1 MCDGMPSEARVNEL
15 IAAHAGLPWVHP
27 WQRSP
32 LLKYQLRKTETYTL
46 APGENYAYNIAFDG
60 VNIWVT
66 LDTSPAKVVKMNPA
80 DGTYVTY
87 TLAAEENRAL
97 GIAFDG
103 MHIWVGLY
111 TTPAKVRRIT
121 KT

>member
-46 APGENYAYNIAFDG
+46 AAGEDYVCRMAFDG
-60 VNIWVT
+60 THVWVG
-66 LDTSPAKVVKMNPA
+66 LDTIPGKLLKVNPA
-80 DGTYVTY
+80 DGSYVVY
-87 TLAAEENRAL
+87 TLAAGEDEVFAL
-97 GIAFDG
+97 AFDG
-103 MHIWVGLY
+103 THVWAGLDAA
-111 TTPAKVRRIT
+111 PGKIVRFT
-121 KT
+121 KI

>member
-15 IAAHAGLPWVHP
+15 IAAHAGLTWVHP

-32 LLKYQLRKTETYTL
+32 LLKYQLRKTETYVL
-46 APGENYAYNIAFDG
+46 AAGENNAVGMAFDG
-60 VNIWVT
+60 MHIWVG

-87 TLAAEENRAL
+87 TLAAGENYAFSM
-97 GIAFDG
+97 AFDG
-103 MHIWVGLY
+103 MHMWVGLY